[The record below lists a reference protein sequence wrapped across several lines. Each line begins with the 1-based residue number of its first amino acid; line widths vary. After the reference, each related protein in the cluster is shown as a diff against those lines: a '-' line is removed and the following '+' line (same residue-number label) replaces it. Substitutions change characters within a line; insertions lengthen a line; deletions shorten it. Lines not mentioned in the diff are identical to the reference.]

1 MDHTKIVS
9 DGKLI
14 QQYLNGNESSFETLM
29 KRHKDRVFTSIYF
42 MVNDRYLA
50 EDIFQESFVKAI
62 RFIQSGKYKHEDKF
76 GPWMTRIAK
85 NKAIDAIRSRKLR
98 PTVTDSE
105 GTSIFDFIG
114 YEDAK
119 AEKGMIH
126 KEKVNYVRSFVH
138 KLPEKQKEVLI
149 LRHYADL
156 SFKEIAAMTGSNINT
171 CIGRMHYALANLRKM
186 MDKNIMY
193 TK

>member
-1 MDHTKIVS
+1 MNQKEVLG
-9 DGKLI
+9 DGDLI
-14 QQYLNGNESSFETLM
+14 QQYLNGNEAAFETLM
-29 KRHKDRVFTSIYF
+29 KRHKNRVFTTIFF

-50 EDIFQESFVKAI
+50 EDIFQESFIKAI
-62 RFIQSGKYKHEDKF
+62 RFIQAGKYSHENKF
-76 GPWMTRIAK
+76 GPWMSRIAK

-98 PTVTDSE
+98 PTVTDGE

-119 AEKGMIH
+119 AEKDMIH
-126 KEKVNYVRSFVH
+126 SEKVNYVRSFVH

-156 SFKEIAAMTGSNINT
+156 SFKEIAAMTGANINT
-171 CIGRMHYALANLRKM
+171 CIGRMHYALANLKKM

-193 TK
+193 SK